1 MGWFGVHLHN
11 NTLKHRF
18 GLRPTLDAQC
28 YARLC
33 ICFANYC
40 TNQLHIVRRLAQRY
54 VPLVLLSYLFCNVE
68 GEAGVPLKF

>member
-40 TNQLHIVRRLAQRY
+40 TNQLHIVRRLAQR
-54 VPLVLLSYLFCNVE
+54 
-68 GEAGVPLKF
+68 